1 MTDPVIPATD
11 DELLRLE
18 YVPLDLAMLWDDNK
32 KIHDTG
38 QLIASIERYGFK
50 DPPKYEPHL
59 NDGRGGI
66 VEGNGRFEALA
77 QMRRDGFPAPRGVA
91 VIDSQ
96 WLVPVLFGVDAASEA
111 AATAYGIDHN
121 NLTLAGS
128 LFGAVQIAALW
139 NDGYVEQLQRLA
151 GDNLL
156 PVSVAQDDLALLGTL
171 ASGVPFPEPADEEDD
186 ADDPAPGYDT
196 IRVKVYRFAQ
206 IKDMVAAIR
215 ELISEH
221 GWEADVEVPA
231 T

>member
-50 DPPKYEPHL
+50 DPPKY
-59 NDGRGGI
+59 
-66 VEGNGRFEALA
+66 
-77 QMRRDGFPAPRGVA
+77 
-91 VIDSQ
+91 
-96 WLVPVLFGVDAASEA
+96 
-111 AATAYGIDHN
+111 
-121 NLTLAGS
+121 
-128 LFGAVQIAALW
+128 
-139 NDGYVEQLQRLA
+139 VEQLQRLA

-171 ASGVPFPEPADEEDD
+171 ASGVPFPETADEEDD